1 METFLSEAPDDDIP
15 PPIIHRKGRR
25 GALRIRRLPV
35 TFTSD
40 IRRVITRFFNPGGD
54 ARIGN
59 IIDRVRDLSGGQV
72 DRSLDDVFLKF
83 RTRHGNITS
92 VFDENYRTAMV
103 MTGRSDDFS
112 HNRRMLIG
120 AYLTSEYSIE
130 SAALFNPSIVAHLN
144 QRNLPDG
151 AVRFI
156 LSLRAT
162 GEGHVSS
169 IVFRT
174 GVIFSDQRIQIDPCS
189 LLTRPGRI
197 IPDSKY
203 EKTLFRRKLK
213 DIGVYEEVANLVLDR
228 IPEFFTSAE
237 LEHAISE
244 TRAAASEEL
253 PIDNSLA
260 DISWLAYSNYQLELP
275 KEAKASEIVIFPQTS
290 NESHGIED
298 LRMVRF
304 VDDDGTITYYGT
316 CTAFDGYRVLP
327 QLIETQDFLKIGVHT
342 INGACAQNKGMALF
356 PRRIGGHYVMCS
368 RIDGENLYIMVSD
381 IVHFW
386 ETAELLQTP
395 RSPWEFVQ
403 IGNCGSPLET
413 PEGWLLLTHGVGP
426 MRTYCIG
433 AMLLDLNDPLKVI
446 GCLDEPL
453 ITPTEK
459 ERDGYVP
466 NVAYS
471 CGAMI
476 HGGQLYLPF
485 ATSDMIS
492 RFAMV
497 SLDALLNRLIG

>member
-1 METFLSEAPDDDIP
+1 MSDVPDNP
-15 PPIIHRKGRR
+15 VPRAVSRKGRR
-25 GALRIRRLPV
+25 SPLRVRRLPV
-35 TFTSD
+35 TFISD
-40 IRRVITRFFNPGGD
+40 IRRVITRFFDPGGEL
-54 ARIGN
+54 RIRN
-59 IIDRVRDLSGGQV
+59 VIDRVAALSGGEV
-72 DRSLDDVFLKF
+72 DRLLDGVFLKF
-83 RTRHGNITS
+83 RSRHDNIATAL
-92 VFDENYRTAMV
+92 DENYRTAMTLIG
-103 MTGRSDDFS
+103 MSDDFS
-112 HNRRMLIG
+112 RNRRLLVG
-120 AYLTSEYSIE
+120 SYLTAEYSIE
-130 SAALFNPSIVAHLN
+130 SAALFNPSIVPHHN
-144 QRNLPDG
+144 QRNLPAG

-156 LSLRAT
+156 MSLRAT

-174 GVIFSDQRIQIDPCS
+174 GVIYSDHQIQIDPCS
-189 LLTRPGRI
+189 HFSKPVRVV
-197 IPDSKY
+197 PDKQY
-203 EKTLFRRKLK
+203 EKPLFRRKLK
-213 DIGVYEEVANLVLDR
+213 DIGVNEGTADLVLDR
-228 IPEFFTSAE
+228 LAEAFTSAQ
-237 LEHAISE
+237 LEHAITE
-244 TRAAASEEL
+244 TRAAASEKLQLEE
-253 PIDNSLA
+253 SLQ
-260 DISWLAYSNYQLELP
+260 DIRWLAQSNYQLELSR
-275 KEAKASEIVIFPQTS
+275 EADASELVIFPQTS

-304 VDDDGTITYYGT
+304 VDDDGAVTYYGT

-327 QLIETQDFLKIGVHT
+327 QLIETRDFLRIGVHT
-342 INGACAQNKGMALF
+342 INGARAQNKGMALF

-386 ETAELLQTP
+386 ETAELLQKP
-395 RSPWEFVQ
+395 RCPWEFVQ

-413 PEGWLLLTHGVGP
+413 PAGWLLLTHGVGP

-476 HGGQLYLPF
+476 HNGNLFLPF
-485 ATSDMIS
+485 ATSDMIT

-497 SLDALLNRLIG
+497 SLDSLLNRLIS

>member
-1 METFLSEAPDDDIP
+1 MA
-15 PPIIHRKGRR
+15 HAVNRKNNR
-25 GALRIRRLPV
+25 GSLKVRRLPV

-40 IRRVITRFFNPGGD
+40 IRRVITRFFDPGGE
-54 ARIGN
+54 ARIRGVVERVGN
-59 IIDRVRDLSGGQV
+59 LSGGQV
-72 DRSLDDVFLKF
+72 DRLLDKVFLKF
-83 RTRHGNITS
+83 RARHGNI
-92 VFDENYRTAMV
+92 VAVLDENYGTAMA
-103 MTGRSDDFS
+103 MIGMPADPS
-112 HNRRMLIG
+112 HNRRLLIG
-120 AYLTSEYSIE
+120 SYLTAEYSIE
-130 SAALFNPSIVAHLN
+130 SAALFNPSIVPHHN
-144 QRNLPDG
+144 QGNLPAG

-156 LSLRAT
+156 MSLRAT

-174 GVIFSDQRIQIDPCS
+174 GVVSSDHQIQIDPCGR
-189 LLTRPGRI
+189 LARPVRI
-197 IPDSKY
+197 VPDKQY
-203 EKTLFRRKLK
+203 DKPLFRRKLH
-213 DIGVYEEVANLVLDR
+213 DIGVHDGAVDLVLDR
-228 IPEFFTSAE
+228 LADSFTSAQ

-244 TRAAASEEL
+244 ARDTASEEL
-253 PIDNSLA
+253 PLESSVQNIR
-260 DISWLAYSNYQLELP
+260 WLARSNYQLELSR
-275 KEAKASEIVIFPQTS
+275 ESEVSEVVIFPHSS

-304 VDDDGTITYYGT
+304 VDDDGTITYFGT
-316 CTAFDGYRVLP
+316 YSAFDGYRVLP
-327 QLIETQDFLKIGVHT
+327 QLIETRDFLGIGVHT
-342 INGACAQNKGMALF
+342 INGACARNKGMALF

-381 IVHFW
+381 IVQFW

-395 RSPWEFVQ
+395 RYPWEFVQ

-433 AMLLDLNDPLKVI
+433 AMLLDLDDPLKVI

-453 ITPTEK
+453 ITPTER

-466 NVAYS
+466 NVAYT

-476 HGGQLYLPF
+476 HDGQLYLPF
-485 ATSDMIS
+485 ATSDRIT

-497 SLDALLNRLIG
+497 SLDSLLNRLIG

>member
-1 METFLSEAPDDDIP
+1 MSRTGN
-15 PPIIHRKGRR
+15 HKGRR
-25 GALRIRRLPV
+25 DALRVRRLPV

-40 IRRVITRFFNPGGD
+40 IRRVITRFFDPGGE
-54 ARIGN
+54 ARICG
-59 IIDRVRDLSGGQV
+59 IIERVSGLSGGQV
-72 DRSLDDVFLKF
+72 DRLLDEVFLKF
-83 RTRHGNITS
+83 RARHDNIVS
-92 VFDENYRTAMV
+92 VLDENYRTAMAMV
-103 MTGRSDDFS
+103 DRSDDFS
-112 HNRRMLIG
+112 HNRRLLIG
-120 AYLTSEYSIE
+120 SYLTAEYSIE
-130 SAALFNPSIVAHLN
+130 SAALFNPSIVPHHN
-144 QRNLPDG
+144 QHDLPDG
-151 AVRFI
+151 AVRFVM
-156 LSLRAT
+156 SLRAT

-174 GVIFSDQRIQIDPCS
+174 GVITSDHQIQIDPCPR
-189 LLTRPGRI
+189 LARPVRI
-197 IPDSKY
+197 VPDKQY
-203 EKTLFRRKLK
+203 DKRLFRRKLR
-213 DIGVYEEVANLVLDR
+213 DIGVPDETVAFVLDR
-228 IPEFFTSAE
+228 FADSFTSAQ
-237 LEHAISE
+237 LEHAITE
-244 TRAAASEEL
+244 AREAAPEKVPFESTL
-253 PIDNSLA
+253 Q
-260 DISWLAYSNYQLELP
+260 DIRWLAHSNYHLELP
-275 KEAKASEIVIFPQTS
+275 REAEVSEAVIFPQTS

-304 VDDDGTITYYGT
+304 VDDDGTVTYYGT
-316 CTAFDGYRVLP
+316 YTAFDGYRVLP
-327 QLIETQDFLKIGVHT
+327 QLIETGDFLSVGVHT

-368 RIDGENLYIMVSD
+368 RIDGENLFIMYSD

-386 ETAELLQTP
+386 ETAEVLQTP
-395 RSPWEFVQ
+395 RSPWEFIQ

-476 HGGQLYLPF
+476 HNGQLYLPF
-485 ATSDMIS
+485 ATSDMVT
-492 RFAMV
+492 RMAMI
-497 SLDALLNRLIG
+497 SLDSLLNRLVS